1 MKAFWK
7 DWYEM
12 VVKPQFK
19 WIKKHKLGYALMVL
33 FSMAGTWLYAAWYI
47 WKK

>member
-7 DWYEM
+7 DWHEM

-33 FSMAGTWLYAAWYI
+33 FSTTGMWLYAAWYI

>member
-33 FSMAGTWLYAAWYI
+33 FIMAGTWLYAGWYI